1 MINLDVQ
8 KTMNG
13 IIFIIGTLGTLN
25 GTILTK
31 LPKMFGLLKIMLM
44 MPLRVSMLFMIMDDL
59 DLEI

>member
-1 MINLDVQ
+1 
-8 KTMNG
+8 MNG